1 MEKNDSQE
9 KSATKTLS
17 KMKLNLMGS
26 LKNVSKKESIAPSDG
41 SEVSHPTPSTIVG
54 KKTLLAARKGITA
67 AEKDLKKKN
76 TSLSSFK
83 VRTGFLGGKK
93 KKSGNTNDSDKE
105 KHKEIKEIKRRLFF
119 QKKSEYSDEEILRN
133 LGTDNPQKVVG
144 QSMEEIANA
153 ATFMKKFLRLKDLTR
168 SNLRWPS
175 PVYVGSIKGCDA
187 QILRTTAV
195 STTIFLGKIISKKDK
210 YGLYRG
216 SESGA
221 SSTESF
227 KNKDNPLLVALEKIK
242 SKHQSVD
249 STDSRPASPK
259 TNKLNAAPNVA
270 FEETVD
276 SLLSGL
282 LQVKLGN
289 IKDWNIHKNVT
300 SDTELKTI
308 SILF

>member
-1 MEKNDSQE
+1 
-9 KSATKTLS
+9 
-17 KMKLNLMGS
+17 MGS
-26 LKNVSKKESIAPSDG
+26 LRNVSRKESIAPTEG
-41 SEVSHPTPSTIVG
+41 TEVSNPTPNNIVG
-54 KKTLLAARKGITA
+54 KKPLLAARKGITTT
-67 AEKDLKKKN
+67 EKDVKKKN

-93 KKSGNTNDSDKE
+93 KKSGNTGDSDKG
-105 KHKEIKEIKRRLFF
+105 KLKEIKRRLFF

-133 LGTDNPQKVVG
+133 LGTDNPQKIVG

-168 SNLRWPS
+168 SNRRWPT

-187 QILRTTAV
+187 QILRNTAV

-216 SESGA
+216 SESGT
-221 SSTESF
+221 SSAESF
-227 KNKDNPLLVALEKIK
+227 KNKDNPLFVALEKIK
-242 SKHQSVD
+242 SKHQSSLD

-259 TNKLNAAPNVA
+259 TKTQNAEPNVA

-276 SLLSGL
+276 NLRSGL

-289 IKDWNIHKNVT
+289 IKDWNIHKNIT